1 MRLGGVRHI
10 YHFVKNGARVF
21 AVLYA
26 ACQSLV
32 CFKKSVANEEAGRG
46 REEEEEER
54 ERARETG
61 VAIASCR
68 DKGE

>member
-32 CFKKSVANEEAGRG
+32 CFKKRVANEEAGRG
-46 REEEEEER
+46 REEEEEEER
-54 ERARETG
+54 EREGERDR
-61 VAIASCR
+61 SCYS
-68 DKGE
+68 KQA